1 MQITISHIADIEPDT
16 RAAEALRVG
25 YVAHPESVE
34 QAMLRAYQ
42 HLEERYAAVP
52 VVGTEDFFGDIQT
65 ADTWGYQVRD
75 INDALV
81 RIRFIARSLGVNS
94 LADE

>member
-1 MQITISHIADIEPDT
+1 MQITIQHIADIETDGC
-16 RAAEALRVG
+16 AAEALRVG

-34 QAMLRAYQ
+34 QALLRAYQ

-52 VVGTEDFFGDIQT
+52 AVGTEDIFGSAQT
-65 ADTWGYQVRD
+65 AAAWGDQVRD

-81 RIRFIARSLGVNS
+81 RIRFIARTLGVNS